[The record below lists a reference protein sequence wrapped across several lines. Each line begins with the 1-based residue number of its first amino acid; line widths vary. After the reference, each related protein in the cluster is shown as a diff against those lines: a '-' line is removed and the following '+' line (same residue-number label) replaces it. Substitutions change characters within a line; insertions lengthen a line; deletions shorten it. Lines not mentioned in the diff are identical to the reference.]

1 MIDLHLHSA
10 FSDGELIPSEII
22 RRMSHIG
29 NEGLAI
35 TDHADFSNIE
45 WILGNLR
52 KLMNLRDDYEL
63 SALFGIELTHIP
75 PELMGRAVE
84 LARKEGAEI
93 IVVHGE
99 SIAEPVKSGTN
110 LAAVQEDLDILAHP
124 GLIEEETA
132 ELAASNGV
140 YLEISARR
148 GHSLTNGHVAKVAQK
163 LGCELVIN
171 TDSHSPSDFITTER
185 ARAILRGAGLAQKD
199 VEKVFG
205 NSEKLLKQ
213 KL

>member
-1 MIDLHLHSA
+1 M
-10 FSDGELIPSEII
+10 
-22 RRMSHIG
+22 G

-35 TDHADFSNIE
+35 TDHADFTNIE

-52 KLMNLRDDYEL
+52 KLTDFRDDYEL
-63 SALFGIELTHIP
+63 DVLFGVELTHVP
-75 PELMGRAVE
+75 PKLMGRAVE

-99 SIAEPVKSGTN
+99 SIAEPVRTGTN
-110 LAAVQEDLDILAHP
+110 MAAVQEEVDILAHP
-124 GLIEEETA
+124 GLIDEKTA
-132 ELAASNGV
+132 QLAASNGV

-148 GHSLTNGHVAKVAQK
+148 GHCLTNGHVAKMAQGT
-163 LGCELVIN
+163 GCELVIN

-185 ARAILRGAGLAQKD
+185 ARAVLLGAGVAEKD
-199 VEKVFG
+199 LKKVFA
-205 NSEKLLKQ
+205 NSETLLKK

>member
-22 RRMSHIG
+22 RRMSQIG

-52 KLMNLRDDYEL
+52 RLVDLRDDYEL
-63 SALFGIELTHIP
+63 NVLFGIELTHIP
-75 PELMGRAVE
+75 PELTGRAAE
-84 LARKEGAEI
+84 LARREGAEI

-99 SIAEPVKSGTN
+99 SIAEPVKPGTN
-110 LAAVQEDLDILAHP
+110 MAAVQEDVDILAHP
-124 GLIEEETA
+124 GLIDEKTA
-132 ELAASNGV
+132 QLAASNGV
-140 YLEISARR
+140 FLEISARR
-148 GHSLTNGHVAKVAQK
+148 GHSLTNGHVAQMAQNM
-163 LGCELVIN
+163 GCELVIN

-185 ARAILRGAGLAQKD
+185 ARAILQGAGVAQKD
-199 VEKVFG
+199 VEKIFG